1 MMERVIIRVLIPE
14 CTLEEA
20 IRIKKAIDEVV
31 KKIRD
36 ATVELTTAPVRL
48 R

>member
-1 MMERVIIRVLIPE
+1 MERVIIRVLIPE

-20 IRIKKAIDEVV
+20 VVVKKAIDEVV
-31 KKIRD
+31 KKVKE
-36 ATVELTTAPVRL
+36 ATVELSTTPVRS